1 MSPAPL
7 SLRIGLA
14 TIAWFGSLY
23 IGLSL
28 LLRPPTPLLVESIV
42 HKAQFA
48 GAPAVMLCSPYGL
61 KLPGPKFPVEEHGA

>member
-1 MSPAPL
+1 ML
-7 SLRIGLA
+7 TLRVGLA
-14 TIAWFGSLY
+14 TIAWFGSIY

-42 HKAQFA
+42 HKANVA

-61 KLPGPKFPVEEHGA
+61 KLPGPKFPVEEEHGA